1 MVSWVCRPCHQ
12 QPTPAT
18 SPGLISNQK
27 LTRAEC
33 DSTDPRRPALLPVDP
48 GQRHRV
54 TSVRIS
60 SSPAWAHSGARYNLK
75 DYWWHHH
82 VVLHELGWAL
92 TVHPD
97 GTSQVQSPDG
107 KTIRSPPLRPG

>member
-1 MVSWVCRPCHQ
+1 MVSWVAVH
-12 QPTPAT
+12 AT
-18 SPGLISNQK
+18 SSQHKPPGPGLISNQK